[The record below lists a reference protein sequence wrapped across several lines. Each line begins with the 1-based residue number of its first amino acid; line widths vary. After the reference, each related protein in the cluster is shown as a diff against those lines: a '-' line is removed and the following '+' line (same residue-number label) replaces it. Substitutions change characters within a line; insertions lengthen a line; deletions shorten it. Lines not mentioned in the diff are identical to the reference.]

1 MSRRALLVWG
11 AGLLAYIAAVFHR
24 TSLGVAGV
32 DAAHRF
38 GVSAS
43 LLATLSVAQL
53 AVYAVMQ
60 VPVGLLLDRYGP
72 RRLLA
77 AGALLMA
84 AGQLAF
90 ALVPDVGSAVAA
102 RMLIGVGDAMTFISL
117 VRVVATW
124 FPPRRNPVV
133 VQLTGVLGMLGS
145 LASAVPLVVL
155 LRDAGWTVTFLA
167 AAGLGLAVSG
177 LVLLVLRDAPA
188 GSPAREPLSTAQ
200 VRDNLRAS
208 WSQPATGIVKV
219 GGFCASIALTTGVV
233 VVLDVLTPSG
243 SGTHYPLSAFRW
255 AFLLHYALWTVGA
268 VQVVRYR
275 TATRR
280 QLARGVGRD
289 LVAATA

>member
-90 ALVPDVGSAVAA
+90 ALVPDVGPAVAA

-177 LVLLVLRDAPA
+177 LVLLVVRDAPA

-208 WSQPATGIVKV
+208 WSQPGTRLGLWTHFVTQFSGTVFALLWGYPFLVEGEGLAPAT
-219 GGFCASIALTTGVV
+219 AAA
-233 VVLDVLTPSG
+233 VLSVLTVAG
-243 SGTHYPLSAFRW
+243 IAYGPLVGQFCGRFAFHRS
-255 AFLLHYALWTVGA
+255 T
-268 VQVVRYR
+268 
-275 TATRR
+275 
-280 QLARGVGRD
+280 
-289 LVAATA
+289 